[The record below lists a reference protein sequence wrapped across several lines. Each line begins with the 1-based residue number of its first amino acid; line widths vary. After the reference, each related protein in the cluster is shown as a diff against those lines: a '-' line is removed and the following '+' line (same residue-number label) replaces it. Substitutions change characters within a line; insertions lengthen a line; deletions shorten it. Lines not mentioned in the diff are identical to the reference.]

1 MAKTLFLYR
10 DKNEKHEWEG
20 NEKGL
25 LECEEE
31 RGGGG
36 LEKEVDFSLIS
47 THTHSLK
54 YSRRFSPHKSA
65 SLFSTKNETVKT
77 T

>member
-47 THTHSLK
+47 TQTIKVIHLI
-54 YSRRFSPHKSA
+54 FFPP
-65 SLFSTKNETVKT
+65 
-77 T
+77 